1 MGNDRHFRGIIEG
14 AIGACNTVLA
24 LLTLAPLAPSGALV
38 LDRGAGRA
46 KSPVTGAMGV
56 KPEGRVR
63 WR

>member
-56 KPEGRVR
+56 EPEGRER